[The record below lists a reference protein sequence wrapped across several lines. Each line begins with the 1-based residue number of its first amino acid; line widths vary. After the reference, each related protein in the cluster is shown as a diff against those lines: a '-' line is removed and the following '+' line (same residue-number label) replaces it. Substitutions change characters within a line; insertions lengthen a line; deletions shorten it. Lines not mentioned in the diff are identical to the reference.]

1 MLREG
6 QRIVGIE
13 ILPDS
18 AVGSGCSS
26 VIHSDIQNAKR
37 PQVSFSTYKHNCC
50 NLNCSTAV

>member
-18 AVGSGCSS
+18 AVGSGCRS